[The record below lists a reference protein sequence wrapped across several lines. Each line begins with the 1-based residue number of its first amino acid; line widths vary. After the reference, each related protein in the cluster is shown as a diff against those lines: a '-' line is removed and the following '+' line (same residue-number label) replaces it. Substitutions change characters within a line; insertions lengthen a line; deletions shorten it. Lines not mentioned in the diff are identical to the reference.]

1 MKKVL
6 LTTFL
11 ALGLSGAVC
20 AQDNPFA
27 PKTPDQN
34 MQRNYSGQATGG
46 PMGMDPEI
54 EMLKE
59 ELRMQLEEMR
69 SLKNDL
75 KAIQQENTEE
85 AKKEQEVEK
94 RKEESDFIGLVDG
107 VRLYKDKET
116 GEFFTL
122 TEEKYKNNENEKE
135 EG

>member
-11 ALGLSGAVC
+11 AFSISGLAQ
-20 AQDNPFA
+20 AQDNKFA
-27 PKTPDQN
+27 PLQPEQQ
-34 MQRNYSGQATGG
+34 MQRNYAGGPSGS

-75 KAIQQENTEE
+75 TEIKEENTEE
-85 AKKEQEVEK
+85 AKKAQEIAEM
-94 RKEESDFIGLVDG
+94 EAEADFVGVVDN
-107 VRLYKDKET
+107 VRLYQYKET

-122 TEEKYKNNENEKE
+122 TNSQYKNNQEKE
-135 EG
+135 GK

>member
-6 LTTFL
+6 ITTFI
-11 ALGLSGAVC
+11 ALSLSGVAQ
-20 AQDNPFA
+20 AQDNKFA
-27 PKTPDQN
+27 PLQPEQQ
-34 MQRNYSGQATGG
+34 MQRNYAGG
-46 PMGMDPEI
+46 PSGGPIGMDPEI

-75 KAIQQENTEE
+75 TAIKKENTEE

-94 RKEESDFIGLVDG
+94 RKKESDFIGLVDG
-107 VRLYKDKET
+107 VRLYKDKDT

-122 TEEKYKNNENEKE
+122 TEEEYKDNENDKE

>member
-6 LTTFL
+6 IATFL
-11 ALGLSGAVC
+11 FFGVFGVAQ
-20 AQDNPFA
+20 AQDNKFA
-27 PKTPDQN
+27 PLQPEQQI
-34 MQRNYSGQATGG
+34 QRNYAGGPSGA

-75 KAIQQENTEE
+75 TEIKQENTEE
-85 AKKEQEVEK
+85 AQKEKEIEK
-94 RKEESDFIGLVDG
+94 RKKESDFVGLVDG
-107 VRLYKDKET
+107 VRLYQDKET

-122 TEEKYKNNENEKE
+122 TKEEYENNKNDKE